1 MKTDVTNNT
10 HSNGIIRNLVPITGI
25 TITVLAA
32 CAAHYVA
39 RLFLRQLSGFELKGG
54 GPIDILMDESIWL
67 LGTTLF
73 VCALFGWAIF
83 LHPERAGKPTLSSI
97 GLVALVAYVLF
108 WAFNLG
114 HIWNLITVGEAL
126 EGYEQSLKLMRSRK
140 TVPQNENSQGN
151 EIVLPREAPKSQ

>member
-54 GPIDILMDESIWL
+54 GPIDILMDESI
-67 LGTTLF
+67 
-73 VCALFGWAIF
+73 C